1 MLKVSKENVR
11 FNLPSEQVGQ
21 HFPSHFPVVTQQED
35 IQPVFFKKKW
45 KSHWVNKEGVN
56 KR

>member
-35 IQPVFFKKKW
+35 IQPVFLRRNGNHTGSIKK
-45 KSHWVNKEGVN
+45 V
-56 KR
+56 